1 MQKKIFSLASL
12 TLSFLII
19 AIFNTSN
26 IYANET
32 VNGTQSDLE
41 NIQQKINDLDKQ
53 IDKKT
58 KVKKG
63 ITQELKKEEKKISKT
78 KKEIY
83 KIKKKAKDTKKK
95 LASLKKELSELEK
108 NIEKRKNDLS
118 LNYYHSYTQGQL
130 STLQMLLEGINPNQI
145 SREQRYLGFLSKAQ
159 SNNIKEIKRDFLKV
173 EKNKENIGV
182 TIKKIASLK
191 KETEKKAKALEK
203 EKAKKKNILKKI
215 NSEIK
220 SQKKIK
226 EKLIADEKKLT
237 SIIRSL
243 I

>member
-63 ITQELKKEEKKISKT
+63 ITQELKKEEKRSARL
-78 KKEIY
+78 
-83 KIKKKAKDTKKK
+83 KKKSIK
-95 LASLKKELSELEK
+95 LKRRQK
-108 NIEKRKNDLS
+108 IPRKN
-118 LNYYHSYTQGQL
+118 
-130 STLQMLLEGINPNQI
+130 
-145 SREQRYLGFLSKAQ
+145 
-159 SNNIKEIKRDFLKV
+159 
-173 EKNKENIGV
+173 
-182 TIKKIASLK
+182 
-191 KETEKKAKALEK
+191 
-203 EKAKKKNILKKI
+203 
-215 NSEIK
+215 
-220 SQKKIK
+220 
-226 EKLIADEKKLT
+226 
-237 SIIRSL
+237 
-243 I
+243 